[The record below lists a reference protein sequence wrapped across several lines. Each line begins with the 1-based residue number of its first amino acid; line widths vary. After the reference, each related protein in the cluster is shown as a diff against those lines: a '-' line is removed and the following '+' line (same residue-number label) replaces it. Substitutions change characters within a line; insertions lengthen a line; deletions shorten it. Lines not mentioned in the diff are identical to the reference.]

1 MGSSPEGEVTV
12 LAEET
17 VAGGDGSNSTKS
29 KTGASV
35 LLKRDVKTRT
45 KKSFLKK
52 KSLKSN
58 YRKPLVRVSVHR
70 RKEGAKASEDLLL
83 LRT

>member
-1 MGSSPEGEVTV
+1 MASSPEGEVTV

-17 VAGGDGSNSTKS
+17 VACGDGSNSAKS

-45 KKSFLKK
+45 KKSFLKN
-52 KSLKSN
+52 L
-58 YRKPLVRVSVHR
+58 
-70 RKEGAKASEDLLL
+70 
-83 LRT
+83 